1 MRLHPRTLPQRST
14 NLNLFDEFGNPVSG
28 FGAAGAPPAPSIDGW
43 KHLRTGKVRDLYT
56 NDSGEILLVAS
67 DRISAFDWVLPTTIP
82 NKGAILTQLSLFWF
96 ELLADIVPNHIIS
109 DDVPVSVADR
119 AVIVQPLEMFA
130 IECVARGYLTGSGLT
145 EYTTSQAVCGNPL
158 PAGLL
163 DGSQLAASIFTPA
176 TKAEIGDHDI
186 NIDFDHAAKI
196 VGTGQAA
203 ELRDLTIRLYDTA
216 ADFAHSRGII
226 LADTKFEFGINMAGE
241 ITLGD
246 EALTPDSSRFW
257 ESDGW
262 APGKSQPSFDKQ
274 FVRDWLTAS
283 GWDKESTPPELPAE
297 IVEKTAARYEQAFER
312 ITGSK
317 F

>member
-1 MRLHPRTLPQRST
+1 M
-14 NLNLFDEFGNPVSG
+14 SG
-28 FGAAGAPPAPSIDGW
+28 FGVAGPPPAPSIAGW
-43 KHLRTGKVRDLYT
+43 SHLRTGKVRDLYS

-96 ELLADIVPNHIIS
+96 ELLADIVPNHVIS
-109 DDVPVSVADR
+109 DEVPEAIADR

-130 IECVARGYLTGSGLT
+130 IECVARGYLTGSGLV
-145 EYTTSQAVCGNPL
+145 EYNTNQEVCGNPL

-163 DGSQLAASIFTPA
+163 DGSALPASIFTPA
-176 TKAEIGDHDI
+176 TKAEVGDHDI
-186 NIDFDHAAKI
+186 NIDFQSASKI
-196 VGTGQAA
+196 VGAEAA
-203 ELRDLTIRLYDTA
+203 EELRRLTLTLYDTA
-216 ADFAHSRGII
+216 ADFARGRGII

-262 APGKSQPSFDKQ
+262 APGKLQLSFDKQ

-283 GWDKESTPPELPAE
+283 GWDKKSAPPELPAE
-297 IVEKTAARYEQAFER
+297 IVAKTAARYQDAYER

>member
-1 MRLHPRTLPQRST
+1 L
-14 NLNLFDEFGNPVSG
+14 SG
-28 FGAAGAPPAPSIDGW
+28 FGKAGAPAAPVIEGW
-43 KHLRTGKVRDLYT
+43 NHLRTGKVRDLYT
-56 NDSGEILLVAS
+56 NESGEILLVAS

-82 NKGAILTQLSLFWF
+82 DKGAILTQLSLFWF

-109 DDVPVSVADR
+109 DDVPESVADR

-130 IECVARGYLTGSGLT
+130 IECVARGYLTGSGLS
-145 EYTTSQAVCGNPL
+145 EYSQNQEVCGNAL

-163 DGSQLAASIFTPA
+163 DGSELPATIFTPA

-186 NIDFDHAAKI
+186 NIDFATAAKI
-196 VGTGQAA
+196 VGAERAA
-203 ELRDLTIRLYDTA
+203 ELRELTIKLYDTA
-216 ADFAHSRGII
+216 AEFSKSRGIL
-226 LADTKFEFGINMAGE
+226 LADTKFEFGLNMAGE

-257 ESDGW
+257 ELDGW

-274 FVRDWLTAS
+274 FVRDWLTSS
-283 GWDKESTPPELPAE
+283 GWDKKSPPPALPEE
-297 IVEKTAARYEQAFER
+297 IVHKTAARYADAYER

>member
-1 MRLHPRTLPQRST
+1 M
-14 NLNLFDEFGNPVSG
+14 SG
-28 FGAAGAPPAPSIDGW
+28 FGKAGAPAAPVIEGW
-43 KHLRTGKVRDLYT
+43 NHLRTGKVRDLYT
-56 NDSGEILLVAS
+56 NESGEILLVAS

-109 DDVPVSVADR
+109 DEVPESVADR

-130 IECVARGYLTGSGLT
+130 IECVARGYLTGSGLN
-145 EYTTSQAVCGNPL
+145 EYSQNQQVCGNTL

-163 DGSQLAASIFTPA
+163 DGSKLPATIFTPA

-186 NIDFDHAAKI
+186 NIDFETAAKI
-196 VGTGQAA
+196 VGADKAA
-203 ELRDLTIRLYDTA
+203 ELRDLTIKLYDTA
-216 ADFAHSRGII
+216 AEFSKSRGIL
-226 LADTKFEFGINMAGE
+226 LADTKFEFGLNMAGE

-257 ESDGW
+257 ELDGW

-274 FVRDWLTAS
+274 FVRDWSTSS
-283 GWDKESTPPELPAE
+283 GWDKKSPPPALPEE
-297 IVEKTAARYEQAFER
+297 IVEKTAARYADAFER

>member
-1 MRLHPRTLPQRST
+1 L
-14 NLNLFDEFGNPVSG
+14 SG
-28 FGAAGAPPAPSIDGW
+28 FGKAGAPAAPVIEGW
-43 KHLRTGKVRDLYT
+43 NHLRTGKVRDLYT
-56 NDSGEILLVAS
+56 NESGEILLVAS
-67 DRISAFDWVLPTTIP
+67 DRISAFDWVLPTKIP

-96 ELLADIVPNHIIS
+96 DLLADIVPNHIIS
-109 DDVPVSVADR
+109 DEVPESVADR

-145 EYTTSQAVCGNPL
+145 EYSQNQQVCGNAL

-163 DGSQLAASIFTPA
+163 DGSELPATIFTPA

-186 NIDFDHAAKI
+186 NIDFAAAAKI
-196 VGTGQAA
+196 VGADQA
-203 ELRDLTIRLYDTA
+203 ERLGDLTIKLYDTA
-216 ADFAHSRGII
+216 AEFSKSRGIL
-226 LADTKFEFGINMAGE
+226 LADTKFEFGLNMAGE

-257 ESDGW
+257 ELDGW

-274 FVRDWLTAS
+274 FVRDWLTSS
-283 GWDKESTPPELPAE
+283 GWDKKSPPPALPEE
-297 IVEKTAARYEQAFER
+297 IVEKTAARYADAFER